1 MTVVLPKPTYAA
13 PCTTWWHARSTA
25 TSSPP
30 PHVRPRPHTR
40 NRVEDLVVIRVD
52 TGHRV
57 GAEPPANTIPSGRT
71 TLDIHI

>member
-13 PCTTWWHARSTA
+13 PCATPPHTRSTA
-25 TSSPP
+25 TPSRP
-30 PHVRPRPHTR
+30 PHARPRPHTR
-40 NRVEDLVVIRVD
+40 NRVEDSGVIRVD

-57 GAEPPANTIPSGRT
+57 GAEPPSDTTPSGRT